1 MRPIEYIGAAPVKK
15 KKKSSLGGWILVAFA
30 LGLGGF
36 FLRPLIPFLRA
47 QTELTSEANV
57 TEAISSLRADGDF
70 GSRLAAAAL
79 ERTQAKVDFDNVYY
93 QIDFPNGDIAL
104 DRGKAEDLVVRAY
117 RGVGIDLQ
125 VEVHA
130 DIKENFF
137 AYPQIFGAKGPDTN
151 IDHRRV
157 QNLQRFLARK
167 GEVLE
172 VTQED
177 GDYRFGDL
185 VIWQL
190 PGGSKHIG
198 IVVPGPG
205 AKKSEKWVVHN
216 NRKGPQWE
224 DKLFDYTIKG
234 HFRFGE

>member
-1 MRPIEYIGAAPVKK
+1 
-15 KKKSSLGGWILVAFA
+15 
-30 LGLGGF
+30 
-36 FLRPLIPFLRA
+36 
-47 QTELTSEANV
+47 
-57 TEAISSLRADGDF
+57 
-70 GSRLAAAAL
+70 
-79 ERTQAKVDFDNVYY
+79 
-93 QIDFPNGDIAL
+93 
-104 DRGKAEDLVVRAY
+104 
-117 RGVGIDLQ
+117 
-125 VEVHA
+125 
-130 DIKENFF
+130 
-137 AYPQIFGAKGPDTN
+137 PQIFGAKGPDTN